1 MQPLRPE
8 DPQLTGRYRLLARL
22 GSGGMGRVYL
32 GQSPGGRLV
41 AIKVI
46 RAELAES
53 AEFRRRFAR
62 EVTAARTVGGMFTA
76 PVVDANPDP
85 PQPWLVTAYIDGLS
99 LADAVASRGPLPV
112 ASVQYLAAGLAEG
125 LGAIH
130 AAGLVHRDLKPSNV
144 LLASDGP
151 RIIDFG
157 ISRAMDAT
165 GLTMSGLVVG
175 SPGFMAPE
183 QAEGGAVGPA
193 SDIFSLGALLAFSA
207 TGEGPFGEGTT
218 PALLY
223 RVVHGTP
230 STARLPGP
238 VRPLI
243 EQCLSKDPQQR
254 PTSEQILDRLGVSA
268 PTAGWL
274 PWPVAQASR
283 GDLPADI
290 AGPLTADAAA
300 VPPAGPWRTPTELAG
315 PSASAAAE
323 PVTVGPPSGA
333 PAGPGRPSGATWP
346 DHADGPG
353 GPPRRHRVRRLLL
366 AAAAVIAVLALAGG
380 AAAVVTRYLTGERP
394 AAAANSSLASPQP
407 SSAPAPRAS
416 PSAPQGSAAA
426 PQGSAPAP
434 QGKSSAPQASPAQP
448 PSTAPPSTQPPSSAP
463 PSPAPPSSAPAAPG
477 GTDSPRAV
485 VQRYVAAI
493 NQHDWPLVWQLGG
506 KNLGQSYSQMVDGY
520 STTSKDVIT
529 SIQADGDNVAV
540 SIDAYTGDGSVQ
552 AYNLQYEVVDGVI
565 VSGSGTKA

>member
-1 MQPLRPE
+1 
-8 DPQLTGRYRLLARL
+8 
-22 GSGGMGRVYL
+22 MGRVFL

-41 AIKVI
+41 AIKLI

-62 EVTAARTVGGMFTA
+62 EVAAARTVGGMFTA

-99 LADAVASRGPLPV
+99 LADAVATRGPLPV
-112 ASVQYLAAGLAEG
+112 TSVQYLAAGLAEG
-125 LGAIH
+125 LDAIH

-175 SPGFMAPE
+175 SPGFMSPE
-183 QAEGGAVGPA
+183 QAVGSDVGPA

-230 STARLPGP
+230 GTDQLPGP

-243 EQCLSKDPQQR
+243 EQCLSKDPRQR
-254 PTSEQILDRLGVSA
+254 PTSQQILDQLGTA
-268 PTAGWL
+268 EPTAGWL

-283 GDLPADI
+283 GDVPPEI
-290 AGPLTADAAA
+290 AGPLTADPVTPA
-300 VPPAGPWRTPTELAG
+300 AGPWRTPTELAA
-315 PSASAAAE
+315 PAAAAGD
-323 PVTVGPPSGA
+323 PVTVGPATAGPGGGA
-333 PAGPGRPSGATWP
+333 PAGSGQPPGATRP
-346 DHADGPG
+346 DQPEGPG
-353 GPPRRHRVRRLLL
+353 EPPRPRRVRRLLL
-366 AAAAVIAVLALAGG
+366 AAAAVVAVLALAGG
-380 AAAVVTRYLTGERP
+380 AAAVVARYLADQRP
-394 AAAANSSLASPQP
+394 AAAAGSA
-407 SSAPAPRAS
+407 SAPPRSALAPHSS
-416 PSAPQGSAAA
+416 PTAPPGSAAA
-426 PQGSAPAP
+426 PQGSGA
-434 QGKSSAPQASPAQP
+434 APQASP
-448 PSTAPPSTQPPSSAP
+448 TAPPSATRHS
-463 PSPAPPSSAPAAPG
+463 AAPSATPG
-477 GTDSPRAV
+477 GANSPKAV
-485 VQRYVAAI
+485 VENYFAAI

-520 STTSKDVIT
+520 RTTRRDVIT
-529 SIQADGDNVAV
+529 SLHGAGNSVAV
-540 SIDAYTGDGSVQ
+540 TIDAYQTSGAVQ
-552 AYNLQYEVVDGVI
+552 AFNLEYQVAGGEI
-565 VSGSGTKA
+565 VSGSGSRA

>member
-1 MQPLRPE
+1 MPCPPADQPAPPPGRGFAWRANREGYEIIASGGRFWLVQPLRPE

-243 EQCLSKDPQQR
+243 EQCLSKDPHPSRSWTGWASPHR
-254 PTSEQILDRLGVSA
+254 PR
-268 PTAGWL
+268 AGCPG
-274 PWPVAQASR
+274 PWPR
-283 GDLPADI
+283 
-290 AGPLTADAAA
+290 
-300 VPPAGPWRTPTELAG
+300 
-315 PSASAAAE
+315 
-323 PVTVGPPSGA
+323 
-333 PAGPGRPSGATWP
+333 
-346 DHADGPG
+346 
-353 GPPRRHRVRRLLL
+353 
-366 AAAAVIAVLALAGG
+366 
-380 AAAVVTRYLTGERP
+380 
-394 AAAANSSLASPQP
+394 
-407 SSAPAPRAS
+407 
-416 PSAPQGSAAA
+416 
-426 PQGSAPAP
+426 
-434 QGKSSAPQASPAQP
+434 
-448 PSTAPPSTQPPSSAP
+448 
-463 PSPAPPSSAPAAPG
+463 
-477 GTDSPRAV
+477 PRAV
-485 VQRYVAAI
+485 TCPPISPGR
-493 NQHDWPLVWQLGG
+493 
-506 KNLGQSYSQMVDGY
+506 
-520 STTSKDVIT
+520 
-529 SIQADGDNVAV
+529 
-540 SIDAYTGDGSVQ
+540 
-552 AYNLQYEVVDGVI
+552 
-565 VSGSGTKA
+565 

>member
-1 MQPLRPE
+1 MQPLQPE

-22 GSGGMGRVYL
+22 GAGGMGRVYL

-62 EVTAARTVGGMFTA
+62 EVAAARTVGGMFTA

-85 PQPWLVTAYIDGLS
+85 PQPWLITAYIDGLS
-99 LADAVASRGPLPV
+99 LADAVATRGPLPV
-112 ASVQYLAAGLAEG
+112 QSVQYLAAGLAEG

-175 SPGFMAPE
+175 SPGFMSPE
-183 QAEGGAVGPA
+183 QAEGSAVGPA

-230 STARLPGP
+230 STDRLPGP

-243 EQCLSKDPQQR
+243 EQCLSKDPRQR
-254 PTSEQILDRLGVSA
+254 PTSEQILDRLGVA
-268 PTAGWL
+268 EPTAGWL

-283 GDLPADI
+283 GDIPADI
-290 AGPLTADAAA
+290 AGPLTADTAT
-300 VPPAGPWRTPTELAG
+300 PPVGPWRPPTELAG
-315 PSASAAAE
+315 PSAPAAAE
-323 PVTVGPPSGA
+323 PVTAGPPTGG
-333 PAGPGRPSGATWP
+333 PATGGPVRPGRMSGATWP

-353 GPPRRHRVRRLLL
+353 DPSRPHRVRRLLL
-366 AAAAVIAVLALAGG
+366 AAMAVIAVLALAGG
-380 AAAVVTRYLTGERP
+380 AAAVVTRYLTGQHP
-394 AAAANSSLASPQP
+394 AAAAANSSLTSPRP
-407 SSAPAPRAS
+407 SATPAPRAS
-416 PSAPQGSAAA
+416 ASAPQRSAAA
-426 PQGSAPAP
+426 PQGSATAP
-434 QGKSSAPQASPAQP
+434 QGSPSAPQASPTQP
-448 PSTAPPSTQPPSSAP
+448 PSTAPPSNAP
-463 PSPAPPSSAPAAPG
+463 PTSAPAAPG
-477 GTDSPRAV
+477 GANSPQAV
-485 VQRYVAAI
+485 VQRYIAAI
-493 NQHDWPLVWQLGG
+493 SQHDWPLVWQLGG
-506 KNLGQSYSQMVDGY
+506 KNLGQSYDQMVAGY

-529 SIQADGDNVAV
+529 SIQADGNSV
-540 SIDAYTGDGSVQ
+540 SLVIDAYQDSGAVQ
-552 AYNLQYEVVDGVI
+552 AYNLQYEVVDGEI
-565 VSGSGTKA
+565 VSGSGSKA